1 MTRLLAARGATR
13 RFGDFTAVDQVD
25 LHVAAGEVVGLLG
38 ANGAGKTTLIRMAL
52 GLLAPTAGSVDL
64 FGSVPSR
71 NSRTRLGYVPQGLGL
86 YEDMTVEQNLDFAA
100 RAFGVPNRETGIPA
114 ELEPVRGRLA
124 GEIGLGRQRQLAF
137 ACALGHAPDLL
148 VLDEPTS
155 GVDPLARARLW
166 DRVREEAERGAGVLV
181 TTHYMQEAEQCDRVV
196 MMASGRVVA
205 QGSVD
210 DIVGDLSA
218 VEVSAVDWA
227 EPFLVLSSAGL
238 PVTLAAQSVRVSG
251 VDAAEVRRVLGR
263 AAGSAS
269 MRNVRATLDE
279 AMVQLN
285 GG

>member
-269 MRNVRATLDE
+269 IRNVRATLDE

>member
-1 MTRLLAARGATR
+1 MSRLLAARGATR
-13 RFGDFTAVDQVD
+13 RFGDFTAVEHVD
-25 LHVAAGEVVGLLG
+25 LHVAPGEVVGLLG

-52 GLLAPTAGSVDL
+52 GLLAPTAGAVDL

-71 NSRTRLGYVPQGLGL
+71 NSRSRLGYVPQGLGL
-86 YEDMTVEQNLDFAA
+86 YEDMTVEQNLDFAS
-100 RAFGVPNRETGIPA
+100 RAFGVDRGETRLPA
-114 ELEPVRGRLA
+114 ELAAVRGLLA

-166 DRVREEAERGAGVLV
+166 DRIRQEAERGAGVLV

-210 DIVGDLSA
+210 DIVGGRTA
-218 VEVSAVDWA
+218 VEVSSVDWA

-238 PVTLAAQSVRVSG
+238 PVTLAAQTVRVSG
-251 VDAAEVRRVLGR
+251 TGPDEVRHVLGR
-263 AAGSAS
+263 AAEAAS
-269 MRNVRATLDE
+269 IREVPATLDE
-279 AMVQLN
+279 AMVQLDS
-285 GG
+285 G